1 MVKMGQEWNLVKMFK
16 IAKNGKN
23 SFFVKMTKTLF
34 FKQKSNKLWH
44 FWGFFLQFDI

>member
-23 SFFVKMTKTLF
+23 SFFCQNDQNAF
-34 FKQKSNKLWH
+34 F
-44 FWGFFLQFDI
+44 